1 MTKRKRNYR
10 AEYQHRVQRG
20 KTKGLSRSQSR
31 GHPKIRE
38 DYVQPK
44 RKRIPN
50 RQKLQIAL
58 SELADGKTLK
68 ESAHSAG
75 LTVERFKNFIS
86 REGIAERHRNRW
98 KIRDE
103 HPREMAL
110 YSKGKPYTII
120 VNNIHGDASLL
131 GRYLSAVRQALNR
144 NDPSFLKP
152 FKGKSVK
159 DVHGKSYPLAIRL
172 DALHERNR
180 ADPFEN
186 VYRHVF

>member
-1 MTKRKRNYR
+1 M
-10 AEYQHRVQRG
+10 
-20 KTKGLSRSQSR
+20 SRSQSR

-38 DYVQPK
+38 DFIQPK
-44 RKRIPN
+44 RKRNPD

-75 LTVERFKNFIS
+75 LTVERFKNFIA
-86 REGIAERHRNRW
+86 REGIAERQGRHW

-103 HPREMAL
+103 RPREMAL
-110 YSKGKPYTII
+110 YSKGKAYTII

-131 GRYLSAVRQALNR
+131 GRYLSAVRQSLNN

-152 FKGKSVK
+152 FNSLLKNW
-159 DVHGKSYPLAIRL
+159 RL
-172 DALHERNR
+172 G
-180 ADPFEN
+180 
-186 VYRHVF
+186 

>member
-10 AEYQHRVQRG
+10 AEYQRRVQRG
-20 KTKGLSRSQSR
+20 KTKGLSLSQSR

-38 DYVQPK
+38 DFIQPK
-44 RKRIPN
+44 RKRIPD
-50 RQKLQIAL
+50 RQKIQIAL
-58 SELADGKTLK
+58 SELAGGKTLK
-68 ESAHSAG
+68 ESAHSVG

-86 REGIAERHRNRW
+86 REGIAERQGNRW

-110 YSKGKPYTII
+110 YSNGKAYAII
-120 VNNIHGDASLL
+120 VNNIHDDASLL
-131 GRYLSAVRQALNR
+131 GRYLSAVRQALNN

-159 DVHGKSYPLAIRL
+159 DIHGKAYPFETRL
-172 DALHERNR
+172 DALYERNR